1 MVQENLYVVHE
12 NSGPGNLPRV
22 LPRRFASLLPKFKAS
37 DFDYIIFDLP
47 PVSQTSATTRVARFM
62 DMVLLV
68 VESEKTDG
76 EAVQH
81 AKDRLV
87 ESGATVGAVL
97 NKTRQYIPKRLHQE
111 FPGDQ

>member
-1 MVQENLYVVHE
+1 VNENA
-12 NSGPGNLPRV
+12 NASNLPRV
-22 LPRRFASLLPKFKAS
+22 LPRRFASLLPKFRAS

-47 PVSQTSATTRVARFM
+47 PVSQTSPTTRVARFM

-76 EAVQH
+76 EAVEQ
-81 AKDRLV
+81 AKNRLV

-97 NKTRQYIPKRLHQE
+97 NKTRQYVPKSLRSAL
-111 FPGDQ
+111 PGEH